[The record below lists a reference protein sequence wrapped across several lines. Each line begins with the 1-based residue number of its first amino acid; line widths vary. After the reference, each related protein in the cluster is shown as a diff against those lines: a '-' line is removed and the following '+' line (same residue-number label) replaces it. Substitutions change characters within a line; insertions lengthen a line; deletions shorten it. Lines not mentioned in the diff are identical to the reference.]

1 MKEREKD
8 GSDNESDEEGDG
20 KERGRV
26 ERVDEKR
33 VVGDGVGGKGDE
45 KDDDER
51 GRRVEGSE

>member
-1 MKEREKD
+1 MYEREKD